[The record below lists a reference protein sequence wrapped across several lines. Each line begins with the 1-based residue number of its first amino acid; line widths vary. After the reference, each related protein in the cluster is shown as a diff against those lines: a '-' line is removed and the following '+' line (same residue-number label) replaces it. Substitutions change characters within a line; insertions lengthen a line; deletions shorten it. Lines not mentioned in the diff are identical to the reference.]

1 LATAVEAAQAAVA
14 QGEQNAL
21 AAEAAHSAAR
31 KNLDAARVPLAHA
44 ERAVQR
50 LDTEAKTLMKLLAV
64 ETQSMWPPVIDK
76 ITVEK
81 GYETALGASLGDD
94 LEAPVDQSHAM
105 RWTGAEIDASDPA
118 LPEDVAVLAQ
128 FVNAPPELSRRLAQI
143 GVVETADGA
152 R

>member
-44 ERAVQR
+44 ERAVPR

-81 GYETALGASLGDD
+81 GYETALGAALGDD
-94 LEAPVDQSHAM
+94 LDAPIDQSHAM
-105 RWTGAEIDASDPA
+105 RWTCAALDPADPA
-118 LPEDVAVLAQ
+118 LPAGVTSLAQ
-128 FVNAPPELSRRLAQI
+128 YV
-143 GVVETADGA
+143 T
-152 R
+152 